1 MLYLAIDLHS
11 RQLTVN
17 LRDEAGTIL
26 LRRQVSTE
34 WAKVRAF
41 LAEVRELA
49 ARHGGFWAIVEVC
62 GFEDWLLKLLI
73 EYGCAG
79 TVLVQSKERAK
90 RKTDRI
96 DANKLG
102 EQLWMNRFRLAAG
115 ERLQQLRHIESP
127 SDEDAA
133 SRQITMVRVRMGR
146 ERTRLMNQI
155 QRLLRKYNLGQ
166 ECPA

>member
-73 EYGCAG
+73 RSEEHTSELQSPCN
-79 TVLVQSKERAK
+79 LVC
-90 RKTDRI
+90 
-96 DANKLG
+96 
-102 EQLWMNRFRLAAG
+102 
-115 ERLQQLRHIESP
+115 
-127 SDEDAA
+127 
-133 SRQITMVRVRMGR
+133 
-146 ERTRLMNQI
+146 
-155 QRLLRKYNLGQ
+155 RLLLDKKN
-166 ECPA
+166 